1 MNYIELDISIGSDE
15 RAEIATALLSDLPF
29 EAFEVAD
36 GHLKAYIPQSDY
48 AACRAEAAEILDA
61 FGATDRRE
69 REIGRENWN
78 AEWESDFTPVE
89 VAGDAP
95 VRIRA
100 PHHAPS
106 AEGVTDVVVA
116 PRMSFGTGH
125 HITTALMTRAVTAMN
140 VGGLH
145 GLDMG
150 CGTGVLAIVALK
162 CCAAAMTAV
171 DVDEWACES
180 CRESAN

>member
-89 VAGDAP
+89 VAGD
-95 VRIRA
+95 RK
-100 PHHAPS
+100 S
-106 AEGVTDVVVA
+106 VV
-116 PRMSFGTGH
+116 
-125 HITTALMTRAVTAMN
+125 
-140 VGGLH
+140 
-145 GLDMG
+145 
-150 CGTGVLAIVALK
+150 
-162 CCAAAMTAV
+162 
-171 DVDEWACES
+171 
-180 CRESAN
+180 